1 MGTEV
6 EYGVSLPGQPA
17 ANAMLLSAQIVNAY
31 ASALPAGRARRAS
44 WDFEEESPLR
54 DARGFD
60 LGGSGTV
67 AQEFID
73 AEEDTGMANV
83 ILPNG
88 ARLYVDHA
96 HPEYSSPE
104 VTNPLDV
111 VRWDKAGE
119 LVMLEAVRRVATMPG
134 VNAPINLY
142 KNNTDNKG
150 ASYGAHENYLCS
162 RDTPFASLVRHL
174 VPFFVT
180 RQVICGA
187 GRVGIGQ
194 DGRTAGFQIS
204 QRADFFEVE
213 VGLETTLKR
222 PIVNT
227 RDEPHADADRYRRLH
242 VIIGDANLAEISTY
256 LKVGTTALVL
266 AMIEANFLADDL
278 TIAQPV
284 RELHDVSHDA
294 SLAARDHA
302 RDGRTITALDLQGEY
317 LDRARKFVDDREGD
331 DADEQTRDVLDRWE
345 SVLTRLASD
354 PMQLA
359 GELDWVAKLRLL
371 NGYRDRDGLD
381 WDSSAAAAG
390 RPAVLRHPSREG
402 ALPPARPARRDDHA
416 ARADDGRER
425 RGRRAARGHPR
436 VLPRRVPAPLR
447 HGGRRRV
454 VGLGDLRR
462 RPRVA
467 GAGADAR
474 AAARDEGA
482 RRRPARHEPHRA
494 SRSSTRWSGRADL
507 VAHAVA
513 HECREAPT
521 PTSDARRRSR
531 RDPPDAALTPARSR
545 SATDAGAEVAE
556 LRARCRRR

>member
-1 MGTEV
+1 MTVRRVVGTEV
-6 EYGVSLPGQPA
+6 EYGVSLPGQPG
-17 ANAMLLSAQIVNAY
+17 ANAMLLSAQVVNAY

-67 AQEFID
+67 AQEFVD
-73 AEEDTGMANV
+73 AEEETGMANV

-104 VTNPLDV
+104 VTNPLDA

-150 ASYGAHENYLCS
+150 VSYGAHENYLCA

-180 RQVICGA
+180 RQIVCGA

-256 LKVGTTALVL
+256 LKLGTTSLVL
-266 AMIEANFLADDL
+266 AMIEAGFLADDL
-278 TIAQPV
+278 GIAQPV
-284 RELHDVSHDA
+284 RELHEVSHDW
-294 SLAARDHA
+294 SLRHTLQLA
-302 RDGRTITALDLQGEY
+302 DGRTITALEMQEEY
-317 LDRARKFVDDREGD
+317 LDRARKFVDDRQGTD
-331 DADEQTRDVLDRWE
+331 VDEQTRDVLDRWE
-345 SVLTRLASD
+345 SVLTRLSTD

-371 NGYRDRDGLD
+371 NGYRDRDGLAWD
-381 WDSSAAAAG
+381 APRLQLIDLQYSDIRPEKGLYHRLVERGTMQTLLDRDSIRAAVDNPPEDTRAYFRGECLRRYGTAVAAASWDS
-390 RPAVLRHPSREG
+390 VIF
-402 ALPPARPARRDDHA
+402 DV
-416 ARADDGRER
+416 GRESL
-425 RGRRAARGHPR
+425 
-436 VLPRRVPAPLR
+436 VRVPMLEPLR
-447 HGGRRRV
+447 GTKAHVRELLDRSPTAQSLIDAL
-454 VGLGDLRR
+454 VG
-462 RPRVA
+462 P
-467 GAGADAR
+467 
-474 AAARDEGA
+474 
-482 RRRPARHEPHRA
+482 
-494 SRSSTRWSGRADL
+494 S
-507 VAHAVA
+507 
-513 HECREAPT
+513 
-521 PTSDARRRSR
+521 
-531 RDPPDAALTPARSR
+531 
-545 SATDAGAEVAE
+545 
-556 LRARCRRR
+556 